1 MTLRKSEGFFLS
13 AWHHL
18 EYAMNQS
25 AEYFDDELRRKYIGD
40 AAYLLGQVI
49 DTFNGSGSRRI
60 NPSLYTQALVVNTYL
75 PVFTKRALGRSIS
88 PADCSDIYLSLG
100 RVFRDINSL
109 AYPDAS
115 FKSARFAEMV
125 GPALSARTL
134 RPDALLYPASPR
146 EEASAQQTLNHD
158 GYFIKAGH
166 KMPLQTKLI
175 ETGKAYDDPT
185 QTIYIEPLAE
195 HALARAGML
204 PDGIRLPLGV
214 HTGMIA
220 ELISEDAEGVIDRQ
234 GKAALDFLTRSVM
247 ARFAFVRPIAA

>member
-1 MTLRKSEGFFLS
+1 
-13 AWHHL
+13 
-18 EYAMNQS
+18 
-25 AEYFDDELRRKYIGD
+25 
-40 AAYLLGQVI
+40 
-49 DTFNGSGSRRI
+49 
-60 NPSLYTQALVVNTYL
+60 
-75 PVFTKRALGRSIS
+75 
-88 PADCSDIYLSLG
+88 
-100 RVFRDINSL
+100 
-109 AYPDAS
+109 
-115 FKSARFAEMV
+115 
-125 GPALSARTL
+125 
-134 RPDALLYPASPR
+134 
-146 EEASAQQTLNHD
+146 
-158 GYFIKAGH
+158 
-166 KMPLQTKLI
+166 MPLQTKLI